1 MMVSGR
7 GGSGWRFAAFG
18 AWSIFP
24 HGHDE
29 RSNTSYAQPAPGSL
43 EERFLPAA
51 PRRTF
56 SSTEHLSPEA
66 VAAYVDGELA
76 MGPHLRASAHIA
88 QCGECRDQIHAQS
101 QARAALRRADPVGA
115 PASLLSALARIP
127 TNDQDVAPGFPVAA
141 PSPQRK
147 RRRKRP

>member
-1 MMVSGR
+1 MVSGR
-7 GGSGWRFAAFG
+7 GGGGWRFAAFG

-24 HGHDE
+24 HGHED
-29 RSNTSYAQPAPGSL
+29 RSSTPRTQPAPGIL
-43 EERFLPAA
+43 DARFLP
-51 PRRTF
+51 PGQRREF
-56 SSTEHLSPEA
+56 PSTEHLSPEA

-76 MGPHLRASAHIA
+76 MGPYLRASAHIA
-88 QCGECRDQIHAQS
+88 QCCECRDEIHAQG

>member
-1 MMVSGR
+1 MVSGR
-7 GGSGWRFAAFG
+7 GGGGWRFAAFG

-24 HGHDE
+24 HGTED
-29 RSNTSYAQPAPGSL
+29 RDSVSRAQPAPGNL
-43 EERFLPAA
+43 DERFLPAG

-56 SSTEHLSPEA
+56 PSTEHLSPEA

-88 QCGECRDQIHAQS
+88 QCCECREQINAQG

-127 TNDQDVAPGFPVAA
+127 TNDQGAAPGFPVAA